1 MLYEWDKTVLHGK
14 AAVVGNWTT
23 IGSFNLNNLS
33 SYGSLEMNVEIKST
47 AFASSYLEHL
57 NEVIAQCQTITHKS
71 LKKRNNISSS
81 FINWLSYW
89 AARLILNIVTYFP
102 QNRFKKYFDL
112 SVCFF
117 SISIND
123 GAMCNC

>member
-1 MLYEWDKTVLHGK
+1 LDNNIELYEWDKTVLHGK
-14 AAVVGNWTT
+14 AAVVDNWTT

-47 AFASSYLEHL
+47 FASSYLEHL

-71 LKKRNNISSS
+71 LKRNNISSS

-102 QNRFKKYFDL
+102 QNRFKKFY
-112 SVCFF
+112 
-117 SISIND
+117 
-123 GAMCNC
+123 

>member
-1 MLYEWDKTVLHGK
+1 LDNNIELYEWDKTVLHGK
-14 AAVVGNWTT
+14 AVVDGNWTT

-71 LKKRNNISSS
+71 LKEI
-81 FINWLSYW
+81 IYL
-89 AARLILNIVTYFP
+89 LVL
-102 QNRFKKYFDL
+102 
-112 SVCFF
+112 
-117 SISIND
+117 
-123 GAMCNC
+123 

>member
-1 MLYEWDKTVLHGK
+1 LHGK
-14 AAVVGNWTT
+14 AAVVDGNWT

-47 AFASSYLEHL
+47 AFGSYLEHL

-89 AARLILNIVTYFP
+89 ARLILT
-102 QNRFKKYFDL
+102 
-112 SVCFF
+112 
-117 SISIND
+117 
-123 GAMCNC
+123 